1 MSTETLT
8 LFLGGDLMTGRGIDQ
23 ILPHPNDPVLYESY
37 VRDAGVYVELA
48 EAANGPIPAPVS
60 FDYIWGDALDL
71 LARIRPDA
79 RIVNLETAVTSSDV
93 PWPGKGINYRMHPKN
108 VPALTAAALDC
119 CVLANNH
126 VLDWG
131 HGGLA
136 ETLVSLRDAGMIVAG
151 AGRNAVEAAAPAV
164 LEPGGGRRVLV
175 FAAGAPT
182 SGIPAPWAAGRETPG
197 VDLMSDLSDHTLV
210 ELGARVAAVKQPGDL
225 AVASLH
231 WGGNWGYELSP
242 GERRFAHAL
251 IDHAGMDLVHG
262 HSSHHARGIEVYHG
276 HAIIYGCGDLLND
289 YEGIEGY
296 EGFRADLPLL
306 YWPRLEPDTG
316 RLVEMQMTPMRIRRM
331 RLERASE
338 QESHWLQATLDRES
352 RRLGAGVERTPDGSL
367 AVRWQSDRE

>member
-151 AGRNAVEAAAPAV
+151 AGRNAVEAA
-164 LEPGGGRRVLV
+164 
-175 FAAGAPT
+175 
-182 SGIPAPWAAGRETPG
+182 
-197 VDLMSDLSDHTLV
+197 
-210 ELGARVAAVKQPGDL
+210 
-225 AVASLH
+225 
-231 WGGNWGYELSP
+231 
-242 GERRFAHAL
+242 
-251 IDHAGMDLVHG
+251 
-262 HSSHHARGIEVYHG
+262 
-276 HAIIYGCGDLLND
+276 
-289 YEGIEGY
+289 
-296 EGFRADLPLL
+296 
-306 YWPRLEPDTG
+306 
-316 RLVEMQMTPMRIRRM
+316 
-331 RLERASE
+331 
-338 QESHWLQATLDRES
+338 
-352 RRLGAGVERTPDGSL
+352 
-367 AVRWQSDRE
+367 